1 MIRSHRVDNIVLI
14 LMLLMKPPFYV
25 KFLFASV
32 PEFQSYSI
40 VSQLLLKL
48 NSTIVYID
56 SSVKICCLTRLSTY
70 TELANMLE
78 YK

>member
-1 MIRSHRVDNIVLI
+1 
-14 LMLLMKPPFYV
+14 MKLFKFRYLPFMS
-25 KFLFASV
+25 ASV
-32 PEFQSYSI
+32 LEFQSYPT

-48 NSTIVYID
+48 NPTIVYID
-56 SSVKICCLTRLSTY
+56 SSVKICCRTRLSTY